1 MKRYLIISL
10 CLGILLAFATPV
22 HAQQLQ
28 TIKGTVIDEA
38 GEPIIGA
45 SIKVEGTSTGAITD
59 LDGHFTISVPTKG
72 KVTISFMGYVSQ
84 TLSDFKNTRIVMK
97 EDHMQLDEV
106 VIVGYGVQKKAH
118 LTGAI
123 ASVAPSEISDLSVTN
138 LASALEGMINGVAVS
153 ESSNRPGE
161 TAKIIIRGSDLAVSS
176 PSSSSGLL
184 VPLYVIDGIVQV
196 DGYGNPTAEAF
207 NNLDASM
214 VESISVLKDA
224 AAAVYGSR
232 SAQGVILVT
241 TKRGQ
246 AGKPKISYNG
256 QFGYTDEFYRS
267 KMMDSYNYGVTWNAI
282 RAADPTNPYDK
293 KNDLYQADE
302 LTAMR
307 NLNYDYLDK
316 YWSSG
321 LTQKHSVTVSGGSEN
336 ATYFGG
342 ISYVTQDGNLGRIDY
357 DRWNYQA
364 GMDVKISK
372 WVKASM
378 QVSGDYASQKKAFST
393 VGGTNDDKDYA
404 SLLLRPRHIPEYVNG
419 LPIAAYGITN
429 GQIEQ
434 TQSYHY
440 DMVENYVGNFTENKP
455 QNMSINASLEYDFG
469 WNKILKGLKIKLA
482 YSKSVSTTKD
492 NQYGSDYTLYKFADG
507 GRGGSG
513 SHLYVDTPGYE
524 MSFDGMT
531 TIPVSN
537 GNRIRRTMSRSDR
550 YQLNFIATYARTF
563 GDHDVS
569 GLFTIEKAESEREDL
584 WGQVTEP
591 YSFTNLQSN
600 GAGGDQTTS
609 FGRSEAGSLS
619 YVGRINYAYTNR
631 YLAEFLIR
639 SDASTKFAPENYW
652 GVFPSLSLGWIVSEE
667 GWFKDKVKFMDFFK
681 IRASYGLLG
690 RDNVSAWAWMQYY
703 NSEVVKGPI
712 FGSSSDQNSGAHF
725 QIPSA
730 VPNRNSHWDK
740 SYKANFGLDMNF
752 LNSRLSVNM
761 DAYYNR
767 DREVFMSITNAPDY
781 PSTVGATASASNYGS
796 IDNYGV
802 ELSLG
807 WRDKIGKDF
816 KYYVKLNTGLSD
828 NKILKAPWSDEA
840 TRELDAIVPDGRA
853 DRGLWGYSCIGMFR
867 SYQEIAEY
875 FSQNN
880 LSTYLG
886 LTQADIHPGMLIY
899 RNVRGSQKSDGTYY
913 EAGDKNDPIA
923 QVIDKNDRVQISKRS
938 SNPYGFTINMGG
950 SWKNLS
956 FSAQFG
962 ASWGSYTMLPSDAI
976 SNKSIIST
984 SSGYDVMQYTN
995 LPSFWS
1001 GNMFVYENVTDNQG
1015 NIVAEQNLNAKY
1027 PNLRFSGVNA
1037 VTSTF
1042 WKVSNANVAL
1052 RNFTIAYTFPKVWVN
1067 KVGVENCR
1075 INVTGQ
1081 NLLSFYNPYPD
1092 NFMSPMSSY
1101 SKYPTLRKITMGIN
1115 VTF

>member
-1 MKRYLIISL
+1 MKRYLILSV
-10 CLGILLAFATPV
+10 CLGILLAFAIPV
-22 HAQQLQ
+22 HAQQI
-28 TIKGTVIDEA
+28 IKGTVVDEI
-38 GEPIIGA
+38 GEPIISA
-45 SIKVEGTSTGAITD
+45 SVKVEGTSTGTITD
-59 LDGHFTISVPTKG
+59 LDGHFSIQVPANG
-72 KVTISFMGYVSQ
+72 KLTISFIGYISQ
-84 TLSDFKNTRIVMK
+84 TISNFTNMRIVLK
-97 EDHMQLDEV
+97 EDFMQLDEV
-106 VIVGYGVQKKAH
+106 VVVGYGAQKKAH
-118 LTGAI
+118 LTGSI
-123 ASVAPSEISDLSVTN
+123 ATVAPNEISDLSVTN
-138 LASALEGMINGVAVS
+138 LASALDGMINGVSVS

-161 TAKIIIRGSDLAVSS
+161 PAKIVIRNSDLAVNA
-176 PSSSSGLL
+176 PSGSAALL

-196 DGYGNPTAEAF
+196 DGDGNPTAESF

-232 SAQGVILVT
+232 SAQGVVLVT

-267 KMMDSYNYGVTWNAI
+267 KMMDSYNYGKTWNAI
-282 RAADPTNPYDK
+282 RVADPNSTYDK

-302 LTAMR
+302 LAAMR
-307 NLNYDYLDK
+307 NLNYDFLDK

-321 LTQKHSVTVSGGSEN
+321 LTQKHSVTISGGSEN

-364 GMDVKISK
+364 GMNVNISK
-372 WVKASM
+372 WVKASL
-378 QVSGDYASQKKAFST
+378 QVSGDYSNQKKSFAT

-404 SLLLRPRHIPEYVNG
+404 SLLTRPRHIPEYVNG

-440 DMVENYVGNFTENKP
+440 DMVENHIGNYTENKP
-455 QNMSINASLEYDFG
+455 QNMSINTSLEYDFG
-469 WNKILKGLKIKLA
+469 WNKILKGLKLKFT
-482 YSKSVSTTKD
+482 YSKSVSTAKD
-492 NQYGSDYTLYKFADG
+492 NQFGSDYTLYKFADG

-513 SHLYVDTPGYE
+513 SHLYVDTDGYPMNFE
-524 MSFDGMT
+524 GMT
-531 TIPVSN
+531 TVPVSN
-537 GNRIRRTMSRSDR
+537 GNRIRRTMSRSDS
-550 YQLNFIATYARTF
+550 YQMNFIASYARTF

-569 GLFTIEKAESEREDL
+569 GLFTIEKAESEREYV

-591 YSFTNLQSN
+591 YSFTNHQSN
-600 GAGGDQTTS
+600 GAGGDQTTE
-609 FGRSEAGSLS
+609 FNRSEAGTLS
-619 YVGRINYAYTNR
+619 YVGRLNYAYADR

-652 GVFPSLSLGWIVSEE
+652 GVFPSLSLGWIISEE
-667 GWFKDKVKFMDFFK
+667 TWFKDNVKFIDFLK
-681 IRASYGLLG
+681 IRGSYGLLG
-690 RDNVSAWAWMQYY
+690 RDNITSWAWMQYY
-703 NSEVVKGPI
+703 SSEVIKGPI
-712 FGSSSDQNSGAHF
+712 FGSNPDLNAGPHF
-725 QIPSA
+725 QVPSA

-752 LNSRLSVNM
+752 LNSRLSVNL

-767 DREVFMSITNAPDY
+767 DREVFMTVTNAPDY
-781 PSTVGATASASNYGS
+781 PSTVGATASASNFGS
-796 IDNYGV
+796 IDSYGV

-828 NKILKAPWSDEA
+828 NKILKAPWTDVA
-840 TRELDAIVPDGRA
+840 TRELDAIVPDQRA

-875 FSQNN
+875 FAQNN
-880 LSTYLG
+880 LSTYMD
-886 LTQADIHPGMLIY
+886 LTQADVHPGMLIY

-913 EAGDKNDPIA
+913 APGDPNDPA
-923 QVIDKNDRVQISKRS
+923 PNVIDKNDRVQISKRK

-950 SWKNLS
+950 NWKGLS
-956 FSAQFG
+956 FSAQIG
-962 ASWGSYTMLPSDAI
+962 ASWGSYTMMPTEAI

-1001 GNMFVYENVTDNQG
+1001 GNMFVYQDVLDNAGNV
-1015 NIVAEQNLNAKY
+1015 VAEQNLQAKY
-1027 PNLRFSGVNA
+1027 PSLRFSGVNSVA
-1037 VTSTF
+1037 STF
-1042 WKVSNANVAL
+1042 WKVSNTNIAL
-1052 RNFTIAYTFPKVWVN
+1052 RNFTIAYALPKEWVN

-1092 NFMSPMSSY
+1092 SFMSPMSSY

>member
-1 MKRYLIISL
+1 MKRYLILSV
-10 CLGILLAFATPV
+10 CLGILLAFAIPV
-22 HAQQLQ
+22 HAQQI
-28 TIKGTVIDEA
+28 IKGTVVDEI

-45 SIKVEGTSTGAITD
+45 SVKVEGTSTGTITD
-59 LDGHFTISVPTKG
+59 LDGHFSIQVPANG
-72 KVTISFMGYVSQ
+72 KLTISFIGYISQ
-84 TLSDFKNTRIVMK
+84 TISNFTNMRIVLK
-97 EDHMQLDEV
+97 EDFMQLDEV
-106 VIVGYGVQKKAH
+106 VVVGYGAQKKAH
-118 LTGAI
+118 LTGSI
-123 ASVAPSEISDLSVTN
+123 ATVAPNEISDLSVTN
-138 LASALEGMINGVAVS
+138 LASALDGMINGVSVS

-161 TAKIIIRGSDLAVSS
+161 PAKIVIRNSDLAVNA
-176 PSSSSGLL
+176 PSGSAALL

-196 DGYGNPTAEAF
+196 DGDGNPTAESF

-232 SAQGVILVT
+232 SAQGVVLVT

-267 KMMDSYNYGVTWNAI
+267 KMMDSYNYGKTWNAI
-282 RAADPTNPYDK
+282 RVADPNSTYDK

-302 LTAMR
+302 LAAMR
-307 NLNYDYLDK
+307 NLNYDFLDK

-321 LTQKHSVTVSGGSEN
+321 LTQKHSVTISGGSEN

-364 GMDVKISK
+364 GMNVNISK
-372 WVKASM
+372 WVKASL
-378 QVSGDYASQKKAFST
+378 QVSGDYSNQKKSFAT

-404 SLLLRPRHIPEYVNG
+404 SLLTRPRHIPEYVNG

-440 DMVENYVGNFTENKP
+440 DMVENHIGNYTENKP
-455 QNMSINASLEYDFG
+455 QNMSINTSLEYDFG
-469 WNKILKGLKIKLA
+469 WNKILKGLKLKFT
-482 YSKSVSTTKD
+482 YSKSVSTAKD
-492 NQYGSDYTLYKFADG
+492 NQFGSDYTLYKFADG

-513 SHLYVDTPGYE
+513 SHLYVDTDGYPMNFE
-524 MSFDGMT
+524 GMT
-531 TIPVSN
+531 TVPVSN
-537 GNRIRRTMSRSDR
+537 GNRIRRTMSRSDS
-550 YQLNFIATYARTF
+550 YQMNFIASYARTF

-569 GLFTIEKAESEREDL
+569 GLFTIEKAESEREYV

-591 YSFTNLQSN
+591 YSFINHQSN
-600 GAGGDQTTS
+600 GAGGDQTTE
-609 FGRSEAGSLS
+609 FNRSEAGTLS
-619 YVGRINYAYTNR
+619 YVGRLNYAYADR

-652 GVFPSLSLGWIVSEE
+652 GVFPSLSLGWIISEE
-667 GWFKDKVKFMDFFK
+667 TWFKDNVKFIDFLK
-681 IRASYGLLG
+681 IRGSYGLLG
-690 RDNVSAWAWMQYY
+690 RDNITSWAWMQYY
-703 NSEVVKGPI
+703 SSEVIKGPI
-712 FGSSSDQNSGAHF
+712 FGSNPDLNAGPHF
-725 QIPSA
+725 QVPSA

-752 LNSRLSVNM
+752 LNSRLSVNL

-767 DREVFMSITNAPDY
+767 DREVFMTVTNAPDY
-781 PSTVGATASASNYGS
+781 PSTVGATASASNFGS
-796 IDNYGV
+796 IDSYGV

-828 NKILKAPWSDEA
+828 NKILKAPWTDVA
-840 TRELDAIVPDGRA
+840 TRELDAIVPDQRA

-875 FSQNN
+875 FAQNN
-880 LSTYLG
+880 LSTYMD
-886 LTQADIHPGMLIY
+886 LTQADVHPGMLIY

-913 EAGDKNDPIA
+913 APGDPNDPA
-923 QVIDKNDRVQISKRS
+923 PNVIDKNDRVQISKRK

-950 SWKNLS
+950 NWKGLS
-956 FSAQFG
+956 FSAQIG
-962 ASWGSYTMLPSDAI
+962 ASWGSYTMMPTEAI

-1001 GNMFVYENVTDNQG
+1001 GNMFVYQDVLDNAGNV
-1015 NIVAEQNLNAKY
+1015 VAEQNLQAKY
-1027 PNLRFSGVNA
+1027 PSLRFSGVNSVA
-1037 VTSTF
+1037 STF
-1042 WKVSNANVAL
+1042 WKVSNTNIAL
-1052 RNFTIAYTFPKVWVN
+1052 RNFTIAYALPKEWVN

-1092 NFMSPMSSY
+1092 SFMSPMSSY